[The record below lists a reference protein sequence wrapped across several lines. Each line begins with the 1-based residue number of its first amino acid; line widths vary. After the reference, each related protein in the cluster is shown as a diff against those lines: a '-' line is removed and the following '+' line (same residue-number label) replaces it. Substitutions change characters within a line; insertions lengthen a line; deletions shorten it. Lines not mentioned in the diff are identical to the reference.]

1 MSLTE
6 HIQQHNARYVA
17 RFDRSTLALPP
28 ARRWAIVACM
38 DARLTVEEVT
48 GIATGDAHIIRNAG
62 GLVTDDAIRSLVI
75 STHLLG
81 TNEFAIIE
89 HTGCGMLTF
98 EDEPVRRQ
106 IAERTGADT
115 ADLRLFAFR
124 DLEANLQASGA
135 ASPNLRETTVEAFLE
150 HWHEQPELVVL
161 DPPRTGVAPR
171 ALARLIKIA
180 PREIVYLS
188 CDPATLARDLA
199 TLVGDAQNPR
209 PYQISEVHLVD
220 IFPQTYHIEALVRLS
235 RRA

>member
-98 EDEPVRRQ
+98 ED
-106 IAERTGADT
+106 
-115 ADLRLFAFR
+115 
-124 DLEANLQASGA
+124 
-135 ASPNLRETTVEAFLE
+135 
-150 HWHEQPELVVL
+150 
-161 DPPRTGVAPR
+161 
-171 ALARLIKIA
+171 
-180 PREIVYLS
+180 
-188 CDPATLARDLA
+188 
-199 TLVGDAQNPR
+199 
-209 PYQISEVHLVD
+209 
-220 IFPQTYHIEALVRLS
+220 
-235 RRA
+235 